1 MNAKK
6 STFHHTNGIVHFL
19 KTNGGIMAVLVIFI
33 VILSVSTPIFPTI
46 DNIMSVLR
54 QVFTNVCL
62 GLGLTLVIILGE
74 IDLTGGAVMA
84 MTGTYTVSFIVNGNM
99 PVVVAIILGLC
110 LGLLV
115 GFLNGAIISALNVPA
130 FIVTLSFMNI
140 ARGAGYLA
148 TGGLATRIQDPAFTD
163 LGVGRIFDIPIQIYY
178 SIVLIIIFAIMMCI
192 RDRR

>member
-1 MNAKK
+1 
-6 STFHHTNGIVHFL
+6 
-19 KTNGGIMAVLVIFI
+19 MAVLVIFI

-99 PVVVAIILGLC
+99 PVVVAII
-110 LGLLV
+110 
-115 GFLNGAIISALNVPA
+115 
-130 FIVTLSFMNI
+130 
-140 ARGAGYLA
+140 
-148 TGGLATRIQDPAFTD
+148 
-163 LGVGRIFDIPIQIYY
+163 
-178 SIVLIIIFAIMMCI
+178 
-192 RDRR
+192 